1 MTRRLFGTLCGL
13 VFLVNLGRTAFAPL
27 LEPLR
32 GAFGAT
38 SATLGLVATVIFA
51 VPVGVFGVETALAG
65 RPMLGVG
72 LIVVAAL
79 MVLLPQ
85 RLTTPTDLPAA
96 VVERVVG
103 DAVTEPDDD
112 EE

>member
-1 MTRRLFGTLCGL
+1 MRLGILD
-13 VFLVNLGRTAFAPL
+13 
-27 LEPLR
+27 
-32 GAFGAT
+32 
-38 SATLGLVATVIFA
+38 TLGLVATVIFA

-103 DAVTEPDDD
+103 GAVTEPDDD